1 MFNQLRALFN
11 PELYHGR
18 GKKKRF
24 FEGWYFKIVNADE
37 SKAFAII
44 PGIAMDSIGNKQAF
58 IQVLDGKKGTAE
70 YIKFPSTEFLSD
82 DRQFNVQISNNHFT
96 KTEISLNLP
105 TINGNLSFK
114 ELTPWPS
121 TWYSPG
127 IMGPYSFAP
136 FMECYHG
143 ILSMDHTIEGILNIQ
158 GEPIDFTG
166 GRGYMEKDWGHSF
179 PDAYF
184 WMQSNHFSSPNIS
197 LKCSV
202 ANIPWMGHSFVGFIA
217 GVAMNNRIVEF
228 TTYNGSK
235 LIKSHADK
243 SKVFIV
249 LENKKH
255 RLEITAN
262 RDRSTSLASP
272 IGGLMD
278 GKIEESMTSKIHV
291 KLFDKKMNAVML
303 DDIGRSAGL
312 EVAGQ
317 IDKIFTV

>member
-11 PELYHGR
+11 PELYHGW

-24 FEGWYFKIVNADE
+24 FEGWYYKIVNADE

-44 PGIAMDSIGNKQAF
+44 PGIAMDTFGNKQAF
-58 IQVLDGKKGTAE
+58 IQILDGKKGTAQ
-70 YIKFPSTEFLSD
+70 YIKFHSTEFVSD
-82 DRQFNVQISNNHFT
+82 GNRFNVQISKNHFS
-96 KTEISLNLP
+96 KNKISLNLP
-105 TINGNLSFK
+105 TINGSLTFK
-114 ELTPWPS
+114 GHTPWPS

-143 ILSMDHTIEGILNIQ
+143 ILSMNHTIEGIITIQ
-158 GEPIDFTG
+158 GEAIDFTG

-184 WMQSNHFSSPNIS
+184 WMQSNHFSNPNIS
-197 LKCSV
+197 LKCSI
-202 ANIPWMGHSFVGFIA
+202 ANIPWMGYTFVGFIA
-217 GVAMNNRIVEF
+217 GVAINNRIVEF

-235 LIKSHADK
+235 LIKSSADK
-243 SKVFIV
+243 NKVIIV

-255 RLEITAN
+255 KLEITAN
-262 RDRSTSLASP
+262 RNKSTSLASP

-278 GKIEESMTSKIHV
+278 GKIEESMTSNIQV
-291 KLFDKKMNAVML
+291 KLFDKKTNNVIL

-317 IDKIFTV
+317 INKLFTV